1 MLRNCLKDLFTF
13 SYRAIAFLYW
23 HVWEWFLQCCSNSR
37 KRAPEKSF
45 LILITRL
52 TSRITRTKRA
62 KQWIL
67 CQLYFVLV
75 LQQIHSSCKQR
86 DISLWPTEIPRLL
99 TSPPLDAY
107 KSLAPPKTGWDLDK
121 KDKLLSSKFWWQLLF
136 LWHRLNILWA
146 SVPFC
151 CCCSF
156 EIFWLDLICRNAV
169 LRCVKH
175 PAWRSNSCKL
185 NLLEEYL
192 NLTPS
197 SW

>member
-1 MLRNCLKDLFTF
+1 MLWNCLRDLYTF
-13 SYRAIAFLYW
+13 LYRAIAYPHW
-23 HVWEWFLQCCSNSR
+23 HVWECFLQCRSNSR
-37 KRAPEKSF
+37 KRAPETSI

-52 TSRITRTKRA
+52 TLRITRTKHA
-62 KQWIL
+62 KQWKL
-67 CQLYFVLV
+67 CQHYFVLV

-121 KDKLLSSKFWWQLLF
+121 NDKLLLSKFGWKSLF

-146 SVPFC
+146 SKPFC

-156 EIFWLDLICRNAV
+156 EIFLVGSYLPERGPAVCQTSCMKEYQLQTLHFLEDILI
-169 LRCVKH
+169 
-175 PAWRSNSCKL
+175 
-185 NLLEEYL
+185 
-192 NLTPS
+192 PS